1 MWTNPQ
7 ETANLVTFTEEIFN
21 EKLHFLCSDCVLHC
35 TLLEYNWELN
45 CLLNITAHFLNTT
58 THFLLTVYKHNVASF
73 FNMTVHFLHNTEHF
87 LNRIT
92 VSFLNISAHFLNNT
106 VDFLNSAAHFMTLI
120 QLNLIFH
127 KSININLNSFYENC
141 RVNNNQRLSSITLIV
156 IFDKNTKDRTWFIS
170 LAVLL
175 QDCVLRWTVV
185 LLLFLQ
191 VHKCSD
197 IRNACKI

>member
-58 THFLLTVYKHNVASF
+58 THFLLTVYKHNVAYF

-92 VSFLNISAHFLNNT
+92 VNFLNISAHFLNNT

-120 QLNLIFH
+120 QLNLIFP
-127 KSININLNSFYENC
+127 KSININLDSFL
-141 RVNNNQRLSSITLIV
+141 RKLS
-156 IFDKNTKDRTWFIS
+156 R
-170 LAVLL
+170 
-175 QDCVLRWTVV
+175 
-185 LLLFLQ
+185 
-191 VHKCSD
+191 
-197 IRNACKI
+197 